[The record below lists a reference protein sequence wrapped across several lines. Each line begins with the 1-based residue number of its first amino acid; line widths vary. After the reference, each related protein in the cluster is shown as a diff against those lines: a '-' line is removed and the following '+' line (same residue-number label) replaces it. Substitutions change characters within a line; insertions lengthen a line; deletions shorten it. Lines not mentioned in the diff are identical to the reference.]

1 MRAFLA
7 FMKKEWMEQ
16 IRSSRLVVLTIL
28 FVLFGIM
35 NPAIA
40 KLTPCVIIE
49 SQIKFNMEGLK
60 NVGCNSRQ
68 RKKNRPCVQCRG
80 YCY

>member
-16 IRSSRLVVLTIL
+16 VRSSRLVILTIM

-40 KLTPCVIIE
+40 KLTPWLFEVMAE
-49 SQIKFNMEGLK
+49 SLEE
-60 NVGCNSRQ
+60 V
-68 RKKNRPCVQCRG
+68 V
-80 YCY
+80 

>member
-16 IRSSRLVVLTIL
+16 IRSSRLIILAIL
-28 FVLFGIM
+28 FLMFGIM

-40 KLTPCVIIE
+40 KLTPWLFEV
-49 SQIKFNMEGLK
+49 MA
-60 NVGCNSRQ
+60 
-68 RKKNRPCVQCRG
+68 
-80 YCY
+80 